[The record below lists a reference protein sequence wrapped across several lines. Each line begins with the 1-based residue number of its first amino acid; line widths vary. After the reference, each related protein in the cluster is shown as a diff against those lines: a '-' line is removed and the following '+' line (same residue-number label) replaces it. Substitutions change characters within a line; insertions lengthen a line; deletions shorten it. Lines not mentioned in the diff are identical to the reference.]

1 MWVRRLELIERETLR
16 VGDYCDEHRV
26 SILAVAVL
34 HVVSS
39 DSSRDVTTVVQDAHG
54 GLVVRWAEGQLL
66 AVFAEP
72 MVAVRAVVELAAG
85 AVPLRGAIHL
95 AQVVMEKVGLD
106 VDAFGGH
113 AHRTACIANTAQPGE
128 VLATEAVADNLRGL
142 DRTDPSFVFARRG
155 RLHVEG
161 LDHPLTLF
169 ALTATRAHALAQPR
183 ADAFIELEID
193 GQRRALFDAAIDRR
207 IVLGRSNV
215 CDVPLREPAASRK
228 HAMILFDRPQWVIHD
243 LESTNGTYV
252 GEVHLTGQR
261 RALSVGDTIVIGETV
276 VGVTDLGLGES
287 TPALRVD
294 LRSGRATYE
303 DRPLPLSAAEFV
315 WFSQLACARVEGE
328 GWVGAGQDGHAALR
342 AFAKPLFSR
351 PWATAVRTRPLLD
364 LVEGREIDDED
375 LRNLRGKTVQKLKRF
390 GAPVLIPDARGKHE
404 RRLPLASAMIEIL
417 R

>member
-1 MWVRRLELIERETLR
+1 MARLDSSERETLR

-26 SILAVAVL
+26 SLLAIAVL
-34 HVVSS
+34 SEQP
-39 DSSRDVTTVVQDAHG
+39 DVPDFGHHATTVVQDDHG
-54 GLVVRWAEGQLL
+54 GLVVRWAEGRLL

-72 MVAVRAVVELAAG
+72 TAAVRAVVELSTG
-85 AVPLRGAIHL
+85 SVSLRGAIHL
-95 AQVVMEKVGLD
+95 GQFAG
-106 VDAFGGH
+106 FGRH
-113 AHRTACIANTAQPGE
+113 AHRTVCVANTAQPGE
-128 VLATEAVADNLRGL
+128 ILATETVADNLRGF
-142 DRTDPSFVFARRG
+142 DDPSFAFARRG
-155 RLHVEG
+155 RMHVEG

-169 ALTATRAHALAQPR
+169 ALTRTRTHASDQPR
-183 ADAFIELEID
+183 PDTFIELDID

-207 IVLGRSNV
+207 IVLGRSSA
-215 CDVPLREPAASRK
+215 CDVPLREPSASRK

-243 LESTNGTYV
+243 LGSTNGTYV
-252 GEVHLTGQR
+252 GEEHLTDR
-261 RALSVGDTIVIGETV
+261 PRPLSVGDRIVIGETV
-276 VGVTDLGLGES
+276 VAVIDFGLGAS
-287 TPALRVD
+287 APALRVD
-294 LRSGRATYE
+294 LRRGGATYE
-303 DRPLPLSAAEFV
+303 GRPLPLSAAEFV

-342 AFAKPLFSR
+342 AFAKPLFSH

-390 GAPVLIPDARGKHE
+390 GVPVLIPDARGKHE